1 MKKRALFSI
10 GDPILLILIIFLQ
23 MHFSIG
29 VSFLKFI
36 RVFDYKLVLLLIY
49 ILIQVKLL
57 LENSPKE
64 YKKDNTNSQ
73 KHQYKYVQNPKKYTN
88 LVKKW
93 KKVCTKNYIYGTIY
107 IV

>member
-1 MKKRALFSI
+1 MQIKKLFKSI
-10 GDPILLILIIFLQ
+10 NKKDFIELISITLVTLILCSNFLQ

-88 LVKKW
+88 LVKK
-93 KKVCTKNYIYGTIY
+93 GRFL
-107 IV
+107 